1 MFSGTVFTEN
11 CRKFQKYLWREV
23 SAVYDDP
30 KRYENDGLY
39 EDEDTEYEDEYETDD
54 SDYIVD
60 DEDEE
65 DENAL
70 WDDEDA
76 ADAEIDDPPDKP
88 RRKQKKKD
96 IEDSSDENYPE
107 EAEAESAEQAQR
119 QIALE
124 QNIIDRLEADA
135 EEHPFE
141 DDAGDEE
148 PERKKLKRELRAQA
162 LKRLEDSARTL
173 KDYENL
179 VAWYDRLDAN
189 RQRRERYHE
198 LFRSGDDVPLDYG
211 ASEDALC
218 FPDTLNDVL
227 TRQERKGDFIDTIF
241 YCPYNIHELVTD
253 ADMSVILREL
263 NEDHKLLL
271 FLTALRQYSSVKIAA
286 IRGQSDRNIRKVR
299 NTMLKKIRKKL
310 LAALTE
316 KVQAQQ
322 PLTLLEKEFL
332 KENGVDIEKITKK

>member
-1 MFSGTVFTEN
+1 M
-11 CRKFQKYLWREV
+11 
-23 SAVYDDP
+23 YDDP

-39 EDEDTEYEDEYETDD
+39 EEDTDYEDEYEADD

-60 DEDEE
+60 DEDE
-65 DENAL
+65 DETAL
-70 WDDEDA
+70 WDDAED
-76 ADAEIDDPPDKP
+76 DASDDDDTDDPPEKK
-88 RRKQKKKD
+88 RRKKD
-96 IEDSSDENYPE
+96 IFADSDTDAED
-107 EAEAESAEQAQR
+107 AEAEEYEKARRRLAKEQR
-119 QIALE
+119 
-124 QNIIDRLEADA
+124 IIDEIEADA
-135 EEHPFE
+135 AENPIE
-141 DDAGDEE
+141 DDSDDTGDEQS
-148 PERKKLKRELRAQA
+148 ERKLLKRELRAQA

-189 RQRRERYHE
+189 RQRKERYHE
-198 LFRSGDDVPLDYG
+198 LYRSGDDVPLDYG

-227 TRQERKGDFIDTIF
+227 KRQERKGDFIDTIF
-241 YCPYNIHELVTD
+241 YCPYDIHELVTD

-263 NEDHKLLL
+263 NEDHKFLL
-271 FLTALRQYSSVKIAA
+271 FLSALRQYSSTKIAA

-310 LAALTE
+310 LASLTE

-332 KENGVDIEKITKK
+332 SENGLDIEKNTKK

>member
-1 MFSGTVFTEN
+1 MF
-11 CRKFQKYLWREV
+11 
-23 SAVYDDP
+23 DDP
-30 KRYENDGLY
+30 KRYEHDGFY
-39 EDEDTEYEDEYETDD
+39 EDADYENEYIADD
-54 SDYIVD
+54 SDYITD
-60 DEDEE
+60 DEE

-70 WDDEDA
+70 WDDEAEA
-76 ADAEIDDPPDKP
+76 ADALPEKK
-88 RRKQKKKD
+88 RRKRNNQAVLADNDTDSEEIELSEQALRQITKEEQLIEELETD
-96 IEDSSDENYPE
+96 AAENPIEDDG
-107 EAEAESAEQAQR
+107 
-119 QIALE
+119 
-124 QNIIDRLEADA
+124 
-135 EEHPFE
+135 
-141 DDAGDEE
+141 DDSGDEQ
-148 PERKKLKRELRAQA
+148 PERKLLKRELRAQA

-189 RQRRERYHE
+189 CQRKERYHE
-198 LFRSGDDVPLDYG
+198 LSRSGDDVPLDYG

-218 FPDTLNDVL
+218 FPDTLNAVL

-241 YCPYNIHELVTD
+241 YCPYDIHELVTD

-263 NEDHKLLL
+263 NEDHKFLL
-271 FLTALRQYSSVKIAA
+271 FLSALRQYSSTKIAA

-316 KVQAQQ
+316 KVQEQQ

-332 KENGVDIEKITKK
+332 SENCVDIEKTTKK

>member
-1 MFSGTVFTEN
+1 MN
-11 CRKFQKYLWREV
+11 N
-23 SAVYDDP
+23 DP
-30 KRYENDGLY
+30 KRYNEDDIY
-39 EDEDTEYEDEYETDD
+39 EEDTDYVDEYETDD
-54 SDYIVD
+54 SDYIVS

-70 WDDEDA
+70 WDDEEDSA
-76 ADAEIDDPPDKP
+76 VKDDDTDEPP
-88 RRKQKKKD
+88 KKKRKEKTVFAEVD
-96 IEDSSDENYPE
+96 AD
-107 EAEAESAEQAQR
+107 EAETEEYEAARRRLAKEQR
-119 QIALE
+119 L
-124 QNIIDRLEADA
+124 IDEIEADA
-135 EEHPFE
+135 AENPIE
-141 DDAGDEE
+141 DDEDDTEDEQ
-148 PERKKLKRELRAQA
+148 PGRKLLKREIRAQA

-179 VAWYDRLDAN
+179 VAWYDQLDAN

-227 TRQERKGDFIDTIF
+227 KRQERKGDFIDSIF
-241 YCPYNIHELVTD
+241 YCPYDIHELVTD
-253 ADMSVILREL
+253 ADMSKILREL
-263 NEDHKLLL
+263 NEDHKFLL
-271 FLTALRQYSSVKIAA
+271 FLSALRQYSSTKIAA

-310 LAALTE
+310 LAALKE

-332 KENGVDIEKITKK
+332 KENGVDIEKDTKK

>member
-1 MFSGTVFTEN
+1 MYG
-11 CRKFQKYLWREV
+11 
-23 SAVYDDP
+23 DP

-39 EDEDTEYEDEYETDD
+39 EEDTDYEDEYEADD

-60 DEDEE
+60 DEDE
-65 DENAL
+65 DETAL
-70 WDDEDA
+70 WDDAED
-76 ADAEIDDPPDKP
+76 DASDDDDTDDPPEKK
-88 RRKQKKKD
+88 RRIKD
-96 IEDSSDENYPE
+96 IFADSDTDAED
-107 EAEAESAEQAQR
+107 AEAEEYEKARRRLAKEQR
-119 QIALE
+119 
-124 QNIIDRLEADA
+124 IIDEIEADA
-135 EEHPFE
+135 AENPIE
-141 DDAGDEE
+141 DDSDDTGDEQS
-148 PERKKLKRELRAQA
+148 ERKLLKRELRAQA

-189 RQRRERYHE
+189 RQRKERYHE
-198 LFRSGDDVPLDYG
+198 LYRSGDDVPLDYG

-227 TRQERKGDFIDTIF
+227 KRQERKGDFIDTIF
-241 YCPYNIHELVTD
+241 YCPYDIHELVTD

-263 NEDHKLLL
+263 NEDHKFLL
-271 FLTALRQYSSVKIAA
+271 FLSALRQYSSTKIAA

-332 KENGVDIEKITKK
+332 SENGLDIEKNTKK

>member
-1 MFSGTVFTEN
+1 MPEN
-11 CRKFQKYLWREV
+11 
-23 SAVYDDP
+23 P
-30 KRYENDGLY
+30 
-39 EDEDTEYEDEYETDD
+39 
-54 SDYIVD
+54 
-60 DEDEE
+60 
-65 DENAL
+65 
-70 WDDEDA
+70 
-76 ADAEIDDPPDKP
+76 
-88 RRKQKKKD
+88 
-96 IEDSSDENYPE
+96 IEDDG
-107 EAEAESAEQAQR
+107 
-119 QIALE
+119 
-124 QNIIDRLEADA
+124 
-135 EEHPFE
+135 
-141 DDAGDEE
+141 DDTGDEQ
-148 PERKKLKRELRAQA
+148 PERKLLKRELRAQA

-189 RQRRERYHE
+189 RQRKERYHE
-198 LFRSGDDVPLDYG
+198 LYRSGDDVPLDYG

-227 TRQERKGDFIDTIF
+227 KRQERKGDFIDSIF
-241 YCPYNIHELVTD
+241 YCPYDIHELVTD

-263 NEDHKLLL
+263 NEDHKFLL
-271 FLTALRQYSSVKIAA
+271 FLSALRQYSSAKIAA

-332 KENGVDIEKITKK
+332 SENGVDIEKAMKK

>member
-1 MFSGTVFTEN
+1 MF
-11 CRKFQKYLWREV
+11 
-23 SAVYDDP
+23 DDP
-30 KRYENDGLY
+30 KRYEHDGFY
-39 EDEDTEYEDEYETDD
+39 EDADYENEYIADD
-54 SDYIVD
+54 SDYITD
-60 DEDEE
+60 DEE

-70 WDDEDA
+70 WDDEAEA
-76 ADAEIDDPPDKP
+76 ADALPEKK
-88 RRKQKKKD
+88 RRKRNNQAVLADNDTDSEEIELSEQALRQITKEEQLIEELETD
-96 IEDSSDENYPE
+96 AAENPIEDDG
-107 EAEAESAEQAQR
+107 
-119 QIALE
+119 
-124 QNIIDRLEADA
+124 
-135 EEHPFE
+135 
-141 DDAGDEE
+141 DDSGDEQ
-148 PERKKLKRELRAQA
+148 PERKLLKRELRAQA

-189 RQRRERYHE
+189 CQRKERYHE
-198 LFRSGDDVPLDYG
+198 LSRSGDDVPLDYG

-218 FPDTLNDVL
+218 FPDTLNAVL

-241 YCPYNIHELVTD
+241 YCPYDIHELVTD
-253 ADMSVILREL
+253 ADISVILREL
-263 NEDHKLLL
+263 NEDHKFLL
-271 FLTALRQYSSVKIAA
+271 FLSALRQYSSTKIAA

-332 KENGVDIEKITKK
+332 SENCVDIEKTTKK

>member
-1 MFSGTVFTEN
+1 M
-11 CRKFQKYLWREV
+11 
-23 SAVYDDP
+23 YDDP

-39 EDEDTEYEDEYETDD
+39 EEDTAHEDDTDEPPEKKRRKRRRK
-54 SDYIVD
+54 SVFVD
-60 DEDEE
+60 T
-65 DENAL
+65 
-70 WDDEDA
+70 
-76 ADAEIDDPPDKP
+76 DAED
-88 RRKQKKKD
+88 
-96 IEDSSDENYPE
+96 
-107 EAEAESAEQAQR
+107 AEAEEYEKTRRRLAKEQR
-119 QIALE
+119 
-124 QNIIDRLEADA
+124 IIDEIEADA
-135 EEHPFE
+135 AENPLEDDN
-141 DDAGDEE
+141 DDAGDEQ
-148 PERKKLKRELRAQA
+148 PERKLLKRELRAQA

-173 KDYENL
+173 RDYENL

-189 RQRRERYHE
+189 HQRKERYHE
-198 LFRSGDDVPLDYG
+198 LYRSGDDVPLDYG

-227 TRQERKGDFIDTIF
+227 TRQERKGDFIDSIF
-241 YCPYNIHELVTD
+241 YCPYDIHELVTD

-263 NEDHKLLL
+263 NEDHKFLL
-271 FLTALRQYSSVKIAA
+271 FLSALRQYSSAKIAA

-332 KENGVDIEKITKK
+332 SENGVDIEKNTKK

>member
-1 MFSGTVFTEN
+1 MCV
-11 CRKFQKYLWREV
+11 
-23 SAVYDDP
+23 DP
-30 KRYENDGLY
+30 KRYENDGFY
-39 EDEDTEYEDEYETDD
+39 DEDTDYEDEYEIDD

-60 DEDEE
+60 DENEE

-70 WDDEDA
+70 WDDAEEDA
-76 ADAEIDDPPDKP
+76 TDKDDTDAEDA
-88 RRKQKKKD
+88 
-96 IEDSSDENYPE
+96 
-107 EAEAESAEQAQR
+107 EAEAYEKTQRRLAKEQR
-119 QIALE
+119 
-124 QNIIDRLEADA
+124 IIDEIEADA
-135 EEHPFE
+135 AENPIE
-141 DDAGDEE
+141 DDNDDTGDEQ
-148 PERKKLKRELRAQA
+148 PERKLLKRELRAQA

-189 RQRRERYHE
+189 RQRKERYHE
-198 LFRSGDDVPLDYG
+198 LYRSGDDVPLDYG

-227 TRQERKGDFIDTIF
+227 KRQERKGDFIDSIF
-241 YCPYNIHELVTD
+241 YCPYDIHELVTD

-263 NEDHKLLL
+263 NEDHKFLL
-271 FLTALRQYSSVKIAA
+271 FLSALRQYSSAKIAA

-332 KENGVDIEKITKK
+332 SENGVDIEKTMKK

>member
-1 MFSGTVFTEN
+1 M
-11 CRKFQKYLWREV
+11 
-23 SAVYDDP
+23 YDDP

-39 EDEDTEYEDEYETDD
+39 DEDTDYEDEVDD
-54 SDYIVD
+54 SDNIVD
-60 DEDEE
+60 DEE

-70 WDDEDA
+70 WDDADEDA
-76 ADAEIDDPPDKP
+76 ADKDDTEDPPEKK
-88 RRKQKKKD
+88 RRKRKKKD
-96 IEDSSDENYPE
+96 FFADSDTDAED
-107 EAEAESAEQAQR
+107 AEAEEYEKTLRRLAKEQR
-119 QIALE
+119 
-124 QNIIDRLEADA
+124 IIDEIEADA
-135 EEHPFE
+135 AENPIE
-141 DDAGDEE
+141 DDGDDTGDEQ
-148 PERKKLKRELRAQA
+148 PKRKLLKRELRAQA

-189 RQRRERYHE
+189 RQRKERYHE
-198 LFRSGDDVPLDYG
+198 LYRSGDDVPLDYG

-227 TRQERKGDFIDTIF
+227 TRQERKGDFIDSIF
-241 YCPYNIHELVTD
+241 YCPYDIHELVTD

-263 NEDHKLLL
+263 NEDHKFLL
-271 FLTALRQYSSVKIAA
+271 FLSALWQYSSVKIAA

-332 KENGVDIEKITKK
+332 SENGVDIEKYTKK

>member
-1 MFSGTVFTEN
+1 M
-11 CRKFQKYLWREV
+11 
-23 SAVYDDP
+23 YDDP

-39 EDEDTEYEDEYETDD
+39 DEDTDYEDEYEADD

-70 WDDEDA
+70 WDDAEEDA
-76 ADAEIDDPPDKP
+76 ADKDDTEDPPEN
-88 RRKQKKKD
+88 RRKKRKKKD
-96 IEDSSDENYPE
+96 LFADNDTDAEY
-107 EAEAESAEQAQR
+107 AEAEEHEKTRRRLAKEQR
-119 QIALE
+119 
-124 QNIIDRLEADA
+124 IIDEIEADA
-135 EEHPFE
+135 AENPIE
-141 DDAGDEE
+141 DDGDDTGDEQ
-148 PERKKLKRELRAQA
+148 PERKLLKRELRAQA

-179 VAWYDRLDAN
+179 VVWYDRLDAN
-189 RQRRERYHE
+189 RQRKERYHE
-198 LFRSGDDVPLDYG
+198 LYRSGDDVPLDYG
-211 ASEDALC
+211 AAEDALC

-227 TRQERKGDFIDTIF
+227 KRQERKGDFIDTIF
-241 YCPYNIHELVTD
+241 YCPYDIHELVTD

-263 NEDHKLLL
+263 NEDHKFLL
-271 FLTALRQYSSVKIAA
+271 FLSALRQYSSAKIAA
-286 IRGQSDRNIRKVR
+286 IRGQSDRNIRKLR

-332 KENGVDIEKITKK
+332 SENGVDIEKYTKK

>member
-1 MFSGTVFTEN
+1 
-11 CRKFQKYLWREV
+11 
-23 SAVYDDP
+23 VYDDP

-39 EDEDTEYEDEYETDD
+39 EDEDTEYEDEYEADD

-60 DEDEE
+60 DEDE

-70 WDDEDA
+70 WDDAEEDTS
-76 ADAEIDDPPDKP
+76 DDEDTDDPPEKK
-88 RRKQKKKD
+88 RRKRKKKD
-96 IEDSSDENYPE
+96 IFADSDTDAED
-107 EAEAESAEQAQR
+107 AEAEEYEKTRRRLAKEQR
-119 QIALE
+119 
-124 QNIIDRLEADA
+124 IIDEIEADA
-135 EEHPFE
+135 AENPIEDDG
-141 DDAGDEE
+141 DDAGDEQ
-148 PERKKLKRELRAQA
+148 PERKLLKRELRAQA

-189 RQRRERYHE
+189 RQRKERYHE
-198 LFRSGDDVPLDYG
+198 LYRSGDDVPLDYG

-241 YCPYNIHELVTD
+241 YCPYDIHELVTD

-263 NEDHKLLL
+263 NEDHKFLL
-271 FLTALRQYSSVKIAA
+271 FLSALRQYSSVKIAA

-332 KENGVDIEKITKK
+332 SENGVDIEKNTKK